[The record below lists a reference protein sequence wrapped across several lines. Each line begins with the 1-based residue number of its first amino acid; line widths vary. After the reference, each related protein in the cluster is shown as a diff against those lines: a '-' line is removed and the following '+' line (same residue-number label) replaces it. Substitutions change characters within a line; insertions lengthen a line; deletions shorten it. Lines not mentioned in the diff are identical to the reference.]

1 MKIITNKKDILARPK
16 ERRILDKIHSIKDNI
31 RDIEE
36 TKQQYETPIKV
47 DRNIP
52 TNSQGVDGDRKVV
65 KEGNDNY
72 LYIKVD
78 GRWMKTQLQEVR

>member
-1 MKIITNKKDILARPK
+1 MRKKIK
-16 ERRILDKIHSIKDNI
+16 RILDRVHTIKNNK

-36 TKQQYETPIKV
+36 TKQQYETPIKI

-52 TNSQGVDGDRKVV
+52 KNAQGKDGDRKVV
-65 KEGNDNY
+65 KEGNDSY
-72 LYIKVD
+72 LYIKIE

>member
-1 MKIITNKKDILARPK
+1 MRK
-16 ERRILDKIHSIKDNI
+16 ETKRILDRVHTIKNNTQ
-31 RDIEE
+31 DIEE

-52 TNSQGVDGDRKVV
+52 KNAQGKDGDRKVV
-65 KEGNDNY
+65 KEGNNNY
-72 LYIKVD
+72 LYIKVE

>member
-1 MKIITNKKDILARPK
+1 MKK
-16 ERRILDKIHSIKDNI
+16 ESKRILDRVHTIKNNT

-52 TNSQGVDGDRKVV
+52 KNAQGKDGDRKVV

-72 LYIKVD
+72 LYIKIE

>member
-1 MKIITNKKDILARPK
+1 MRK
-16 ERRILDKIHSIKDNI
+16 ETKRILDRVHTIKNNTQ
-31 RDIEE
+31 DIEE

-52 TNSQGVDGDRKVV
+52 KNAQGKDGDRKVV

>member
-1 MKIITNKKDILARPK
+1 MRK
-16 ERRILDKIHSIKDNI
+16 ETKRILDRVHTIKNNTQ
-31 RDIEE
+31 DIEE

-52 TNSQGVDGDRKVV
+52 KNAQGKDGDRKVV

-72 LYIKVD
+72 LYIKIE

>member
-1 MKIITNKKDILARPK
+1 MIQKKVVKRLLD
-16 ERRILDKIHSIKDNI
+16 RIHTIKNNTQ
-31 RDIEE
+31 DIEE

-52 TNSQGVDGDRKVV
+52 KNAQGKDGDRKVV

-72 LYIKVD
+72 LYIKIE
-78 GRWMKTQLQEVR
+78 GRWMKTQLQEVK

>member
-1 MKIITNKKDILARPK
+1 MSILKIKKRT
-16 ERRILDKIHSIKDNI
+16 ILDEIHTIKNNTQ
-31 RDIEE
+31 DIEE
-36 TKQQYETPIKV
+36 TKQQYETPIDV
-47 DRNIP
+47 NRNIP
-52 TNSQGVDGDRKVV
+52 KNIEGKDGDRKVV

>member
-1 MKIITNKKDILARPK
+1 MRKKIK
-16 ERRILDKIHSIKDNI
+16 RILDRVHTIKNNTQ
-31 RDIEE
+31 DIEE

-52 TNSQGVDGDRKVV
+52 RNAQGKDGDRKVV

-72 LYIKVD
+72 LYIKVE

>member
-1 MKIITNKKDILARPK
+1 MKKKIK
-16 ERRILDKIHSIKDNI
+16 RILDRVHTIKNNT

-52 TNSQGVDGDRKVV
+52 KNAQGKDGDRKVV

-72 LYIKVD
+72 LYIKIE

>member
-1 MKIITNKKDILARPK
+1 MRKKIKS
-16 ERRILDKIHSIKDNI
+16 ILDRVHTIKNNK

-52 TNSQGVDGDRKVV
+52 KNAQGKDGDRKVV

-72 LYIKVD
+72 LYIKIE

>member
-1 MKIITNKKDILARPK
+1 MRK
-16 ERRILDKIHSIKDNI
+16 ERKRLLDRIHTIKNNTQ
-31 RDIEE
+31 DIEE

-52 TNSQGVDGDRKVV
+52 KNAQGKDGDRKVV

-72 LYIKVD
+72 LYIKIE

>member
-1 MKIITNKKDILARPK
+1 MRK
-16 ERRILDKIHSIKDNI
+16 ETKRILDRVHTIKNNTQ
-31 RDIEE
+31 DIEE

-52 TNSQGVDGDRKVV
+52 KNAQGKDGDRKVV

-72 LYIKVD
+72 LYIKVE

>member
-1 MKIITNKKDILARPK
+1 MRK
-16 ERRILDKIHSIKDNI
+16 ETKRILNRVHTIKNNTQ
-31 RDIEE
+31 DIEE

-52 TNSQGVDGDRKVV
+52 KNAQGKDGDRKVV

-72 LYIKVD
+72 LYIKIE

>member
-1 MKIITNKKDILARPK
+1 MRKKIK
-16 ERRILDKIHSIKDNI
+16 RILDRVHTIKNNTQ
-31 RDIEE
+31 DIEE

-52 TNSQGVDGDRKVV
+52 KNAQGKDGDRKVV

-72 LYIKVD
+72 LYIKVE

>member
-1 MKIITNKKDILARPK
+1 MIQKKVVKRLLD
-16 ERRILDKIHSIKDNI
+16 RIHTIKNNTQ
-31 RDIEE
+31 DIEE

-52 TNSQGVDGDRKVV
+52 KNAQGKDGDRKVV

-72 LYIKVD
+72 LYIKIE

>member
-1 MKIITNKKDILARPK
+1 MTFGKQKIK
-16 ERRILDKIHSIKDNI
+16 RILDRIHTIKDNTQ
-31 RDIEE
+31 DIEE

-52 TNSQGVDGDRKVV
+52 TNSEGVDGDRKVV

>member
-1 MKIITNKKDILARPK
+1 MRK
-16 ERRILDKIHSIKDNI
+16 ESKRILDRVHTIKNNT

-52 TNSQGVDGDRKVV
+52 KNAQGKDGDRKVV

-72 LYIKVD
+72 LYIKIE

>member
-1 MKIITNKKDILARPK
+1 MRKKIK
-16 ERRILDKIHSIKDNI
+16 RILDRVHTIKNNK

-36 TKQQYETPIKV
+36 TKQQYETPIKI

-52 TNSQGVDGDRKVV
+52 KNAQGKDGDRKVV

-72 LYIKVD
+72 LYIKIE

>member
-1 MKIITNKKDILARPK
+1 MIQKKVVKRLLD
-16 ERRILDKIHSIKDNI
+16 RIHTIKNNTK
-31 RDIEE
+31 DIEE

-52 TNSQGVDGDRKVV
+52 KNAQGKDGDRKVV

-72 LYIKVD
+72 LYIKIE

>member
-1 MKIITNKKDILARPK
+1 MIFGKQKIK
-16 ERRILDKIHSIKDNI
+16 RILDRVHTIKNNT

-36 TKQQYETPIKV
+36 TKQQYETPIKIN
-47 DRNIP
+47 RNIP
-52 TNSQGVDGDRKVV
+52 KNAEGKDGDRKVV

-72 LYIKVD
+72 LYIKVE

>member
-1 MKIITNKKDILARPK
+1 MRKKIKS
-16 ERRILDKIHSIKDNI
+16 ILDRVHTIKNNT

-36 TKQQYETPIKV
+36 TKQQYETPIKI

-52 TNSQGVDGDRKVV
+52 KNAQGKDGDRKVV
-65 KEGNDNY
+65 KEGNDSY
-72 LYIKVD
+72 LYIKIE

>member
-1 MKIITNKKDILARPK
+1 MRK
-16 ERRILDKIHSIKDNI
+16 ETKRILDRVHTIKNNTQ
-31 RDIEE
+31 DIEE
-36 TKQQYETPIKV
+36 TKQQYEIPIKV

-52 TNSQGVDGDRKVV
+52 KNAQGKDGDRKVV

-72 LYIKVD
+72 LYIKVE

>member
-1 MKIITNKKDILARPK
+1 MRKKIK
-16 ERRILDKIHSIKDNI
+16 RILDRVHTIKNNTQ
-31 RDIEE
+31 DIEE

-52 TNSQGVDGDRKVV
+52 RSAQGKDGDRKVV

-72 LYIKVD
+72 LYIKVE

>member
-1 MKIITNKKDILARPK
+1 MRK
-16 ERRILDKIHSIKDNI
+16 EGKRILDRVHTIKNNTQ
-31 RDIEE
+31 DIEE
-36 TKQQYETPIKV
+36 TRQQYETPIDV
-47 DRNIP
+47 NRNIP
-52 TNSQGVDGDRKVV
+52 KNIEGKDGDRKVV

>member
-1 MKIITNKKDILARPK
+1 MRK
-16 ERRILDKIHSIKDNI
+16 ERKRLLDRIHTIKNNTQ
-31 RDIEE
+31 DIEE

-52 TNSQGVDGDRKVV
+52 KNAQGKDGDRKVV

-72 LYIKVD
+72 LYIKVE